1 MEEEYKFMKLDK
13 KDIANAICTSVR
25 ELHQGIDTHC
35 CLVASILGEDVNEHN
50 LFPLLDFCP
59 KRSRER
65 CLEKAIKEAIDVIEE
80 SRKAFKSKT
89 LEALRK
95 KLTSVLVGTD

>member
-1 MEEEYKFMKLDK
+1 MKDKSKLMKLDK
-13 KDIANAICTSVR
+13 KDIANVISTSVR
-25 ELHQGIDTHC
+25 ELQQGIDTHC
-35 CLVASILGEDVNEHN
+35 CLAASILGEDVNEHN
-50 LFPLLDFCP
+50 LLPLLDLCP

-65 CLEKAIKEAIDVIEE
+65 RLEKAIKEAIDVIEE

-95 KLTSVLVGTD
+95 KLTSVLVGID

>member
-1 MEEEYKFMKLDK
+1 MEDQSKQMKLNK
-13 KDIANAICTSVR
+13 NDIANAISTSVR
-25 ELHQGIDTHC
+25 ELQQGIDTHC
-35 CLVASILGEDVNEHN
+35 CLVAAILGENVDENN
-50 LFPLLDFCP
+50 LLPLLDLCP

-65 CLEKAIKEAIDVIEE
+65 SLEKAIKEAIDVIEE
-80 SRKAFKSKT
+80 SRKAFKSKK